1 MAQYNAVKMAQ
12 WKADNSFTP
21 SASAT
26 SVASVSTVT
35 PAVPVGCCSS
45 AVTDLQAANQAAIN
59 AITSGMGTAAFN
71 EWLQMDQDSNLCPNL
86 KTYYDDKF
94 STIQASASQDGQDAE
109 AQLTR
114 LLLLDQAGGNTWNG
128 DLNELRD
135 HYTMLYN

>member
-1 MAQYNAVKMAQ
+1 MAQ
-12 WKADNSFTP
+12 WKADNTFTP

-26 SVASVSTVT
+26 STASVSDVT
-35 PAVPVGCCSS
+35 PTIPVGMCSS
-45 AVTDLQAANQAAIN
+45 AVTDLQTANQAALST
-59 AITSGMGTAAFN
+59 ITSGMGTAAFN
-71 EWLQMDQDSNLCPNL
+71 EWLRMDQDSTLCPNL
-86 KTYYDDKF
+86 ETYYNNKF
-94 STIQASASQDGQDAE
+94 GTIQASASQDGQDAE